1 MYNFNVYIDEKGEFV
16 LKKII
21 SFILILILTL
31 SIGVVFADDNAE
43 IKIVDFPV
51 SINGE
56 VIDNMS
62 NDYPLISYK
71 NITYFPM
78 TYDFSKAL
86 GLQTNWNAKD
96 GLTINS
102 TGVKEK
108 LKQSLHSDNASLKS
122 DIAKMPKFKITIK
135 EKKLD
140 NTKEEYPILVYRD
153 ITYFPLTWKFAVETF
168 GWNYEWNNKDGLKI
182 SLKVSNEVKNNIK
195 NEEETVTEVI
205 ENKEKITPISKFTDE
220 DIKFLGINIDKNA
233 TDKEKADAILK
244 WENDNIIFADSTKK
258 YKDVADAMRFNYYF
272 GDIYTTKDMIEK
284 MKDGNKWYGIC
295 YNYATLFKSIGEYY
309 GLEVKVENTVLKP
322 SETVDFSDAN
332 NTLIPPG
339 MSTEEYSR
347 LNVFL
352 DKKGLE
358 YPYEAVRLI
367 ATETPAHYRAVVMID
382 NKWVVYDNVSTTT
395 NSDSILSKYEFEDT
409 DWIKG
414 MQIDKLNSYIER
426 LNNGE
431 SLKGEGYS
439 STFEEFQIARNLVLK
454 TGEAEGY
461 VGMTDDLGQTG
472 RALSNDDFMQGKGL
486 IPYFKTYDKVQKF
499 LNLPSETNENK
510 ELMELLLSEYEKRS
524 NKPFYMVAYEMIYG
538 DDEEMADEKF
548 AIMYESYVGE
558 RLNLKVF
565 KEIMK
570 IEDNY

>member
-140 NTKEEYPILVYRD
+140 NTKEE
-153 ITYFPLTWKFAVETF
+153 
-168 GWNYEWNNKDGLKI
+168 
-182 SLKVSNEVKNNIK
+182 EVKNNIK